1 MIIHHAIVYCLLLV
15 ITLHSLPLTYCFHRM
30 FDSKNLTKTVQDLLN
45 PFGAEHVDSTLSSYL
60 NNHESIE
67 SIEKYQNAISKFI
80 IVPVDGLGL
89 ANRLRMIGSFFTP
102 SLFPAEETTPHEIEN
117 KSEDT
122 FQILI
127 IANLIVLWLPDD
139 TCNAKFDELF
149 SIENPLP
156 TKWKG
161 IDVVHRITIINI
173 LNDDSFKTEGTP
185 DNTHITSS
193 RSFHINIW
201 RTFQE
206 RLSQQ
211 QHDLSTNLVSQV
223 HLFEH
228 YPRRLSLP
236 TSLMEPIHNIHLS
249 SVHLVWTKGVHFY
262 FPSVLSDAS
271 DASLLLT
278 YGEKMTYYKSLFHNT
293 VQPSASIQNIIKS
306 VIEGYLPSDAHIVGV
321 HIRVSDLLHDWEVVS
336 PVLEFNTS
344 EESNESLN
352 AVGFSRGSSLDAFAL
367 AMQRMTDSRPSNQH
381 VVFFLASNSQQVKE
395 LLPEK
400 LSDLRIITLSSEM
413 SESRNSVLSMQLAAV
428 EFFLLGECHELLHTR
443 SSSFAKEAA
452 FRKQVP
458 VLDVRIFNFMKI
470 LFSYM
475 HHLTS
480 DSALII

>member
-1 MIIHHAIVYCLLLV
+1 MINYHAIVYGLLLV
-15 ITLHSLPLTYCFHRM
+15 ITFHSLQLTYCSHRIL
-30 FDSKNLTKTVQDLLN
+30 DSKNLTKTVLDLLN
-45 PFGAEHVDSTLSSYL
+45 PFCAQHVDSALNSYL
-60 NNHESIE
+60 YNYESIE
-67 SIEKYQNAISKFI
+67 SIEKYHNVISKFI
-80 IVPVDGLGL
+80 VVPVDGLGL

-102 SLFPAEETTPHEIEN
+102 SLFPAEETIPPEIEN
-117 KSEDT
+117 KSEDAHH
-122 FQILI
+122 ILI

-156 TKWKG
+156 TTWKG
-161 IDVVHRITIINI
+161 IDVVHRFTIINI
-173 LNDDSFKTEGTP
+173 LNDDTSKTEGIP
-185 DNTHITSS
+185 DNAHITSS
-193 RSFHINIW
+193 RNFHTSIW

-206 RLSQQ
+206 RLSQH
-211 QHDLSTNLVSQV
+211 QHDLSTNLVSQI

-236 TSLMEPIHNIHLS
+236 TSFMEPIHNIYSS

-262 FPSVLSDAS
+262 FPSILSSAN
-271 DASLLLT
+271 DASLLFT
-278 YGEKMTYYKSLFHNT
+278 YGERMTYYKSLFHNT
-293 VQPSASIQNIIKS
+293 IQPSASIENMIKS

-336 PVLEFNTS
+336 PILEYNTL
-344 EESNESLN
+344 EESNESLS
-352 AVGFSRGSSLDAFAL
+352 AVGFSRGSSLDAFVL
-367 AMQRMTDSRPSNQH
+367 AMQGMAESRPSNQE

-413 SESRNSVLSMQLAAV
+413 SEARNSALSMQLAAV

-458 VLDVRIFNFMKI
+458 VLDVSIILMKI
-470 LFSYM
+470 LSSF
-475 HHLTS
+475 
-480 DSALII
+480 DI